1 MENFFQYG
9 ETEIAYL
16 KQADKRL
23 AEVIDRIGKVERR
36 VIPDLFA
43 ALVHS
48 IVGQQISTKAHETI
62 WRRIENALG
71 KVTPEAIDR
80 LPVEELQGFGI
91 TFKKAAYIRNAT
103 RKVMDGTFDIQ
114 ALYTMSNDEVCAR
127 LSELDGIGVWSAE
140 MLMLF
145 SMQRPDI
152 LSFGDLAIQRGL
164 RMVYHHRK
172 ITRELFEKYRHR
184 FSPYNSV
191 ASLYL
196 WAVAGGAIE
205 DGRLAL
211 RYICSNPDVTIVIPG
226 MYSVDEA
233 RKNIEAVL
241 DESPISEEE
250 KAGFEAVRKEL
261 GENFCRRCNYCQP
274 CSAGINIS
282 SVFLFA
288 GYLQR
293 YGLEEWAY
301 DRYQSLSVKPEACVD
316 CGACEDRCPYHLPIR
331 EMMRKCASD
340 FADYE
345 AGLKK

>member
-23 AEVIDRIGKVERR
+23 AEVIDRIGRV

-114 ALYTMSNDEVCAR
+114 ALYTMSDDEVCAR
-127 LSELDGIGVWSAE
+127 LSELDGVWSAE

-196 WAVAGGAIE
+196 WAVAGGAI
-205 DGRLAL
+205 DGMKDYA
-211 RYICSNPDVTIVIPG
+211 P
-226 MYSVDEA
+226 
-233 RKNIEAVL
+233 KN
-241 DESPISEEE
+241 
-250 KAGFEAVRKEL
+250 K
-261 GENFCRRCNYCQP
+261 RR
-274 CSAGINIS
+274 
-282 SVFLFA
+282 
-288 GYLQR
+288 
-293 YGLEEWAY
+293 
-301 DRYQSLSVKPEACVD
+301 
-316 CGACEDRCPYHLPIR
+316 
-331 EMMRKCASD
+331 
-340 FADYE
+340 
-345 AGLKK
+345 